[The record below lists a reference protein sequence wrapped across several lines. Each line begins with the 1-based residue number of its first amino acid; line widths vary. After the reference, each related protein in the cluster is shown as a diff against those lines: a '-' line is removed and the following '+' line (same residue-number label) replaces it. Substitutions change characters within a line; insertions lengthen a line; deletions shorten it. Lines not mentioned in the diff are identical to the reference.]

1 MIGAITFILAI
12 LILGTIFGI
21 LNFSKYTITTQEQET
36 DYRGN
41 PTGRT
46 YERTKTNTSQYVKLI
61 VVFVVSALIAIINPI
76 SVERIDVGH
85 VGLKINNTGD
95 ERGISKTAY
104 VTGWVFY
111 NSWLSRIKEYPVTQ
125 QHIDYE
131 ETAIITKGGF
141 QAVIKPSFNWSVNPT
156 NAADMY
162 QNLKQD
168 VDQIKDAWLK
178 NAIIG
183 AVNDVANLYTV
194 DSIFNHRAEFESDIV
209 KECNKRVSKWFNVSQ
224 LRTNIVPPKEI
235 TEAINAKTKAVQEAQ
250 AAIQQK
256 IVAEAEALTQIARA
270 KGDSAQA
277 VIAAAGRAEAVKKEQ
292 QFLTPLYIDYLKVQK
307 WKGDVPTTVL
317 GGSSGFMI
325 NLNK

>member
-1 MIGAITFILAI
+1 MIGILIFILSI
-12 LILGTIFGI
+12 LILGTSFGVFN
-21 LNFSKYTITTQEQET
+21 LDNYTLKEHVEEKN
-36 DYRGN
+36 YRGEV
-41 PTGRT
+41 TGS
-46 YERTKTNTSQYVKLI
+46 YERTTPNQKQAIKTG
-61 VVFVVSALIAIINPI
+61 IAIALSLFLAFINPVT
-76 SVERIDVGH
+76 VERIDVGN
-85 VGLKINNTGD
+85 VGLKVNNTGD
-95 ERGISKTAY
+95 ERGVSKTAY

-111 NSWLSRIKEYPVTQ
+111 NSWLSRIKEFPVTQ

-131 ETAIITKGGF
+131 ETSIITKGGF
-141 QAVIKPSFNWSVNPT
+141 QAIIKPSFNWSVNPG

-162 QNLKQD
+162 QNLRQD
-168 VDQIKDAWLK
+168 VDQIKDTWLK

-183 AVNDVANLYTV
+183 AVNDVANLYSV
-194 DSIFNHRAEFESDIV
+194 DSIFNHRAEFEADIV

-235 TEAINAKTKAVQEAQ
+235 TQAINAKTAAVQEAQ

-256 IVAEAEALTQIARA
+256 IVAEAQALTQIAKA

-307 WKGDVPTTVL
+307 WKGDVPSTVL
-317 GGSSGFMI
+317 GSNSNTLI
-325 NLNK
+325 SLP

>member
-1 MIGAITFILAI
+1 MIFLLTFILAM
-12 LILGTIFGI
+12 LILGTSFGVFNFKNYTSEVETRYGRETKLNSI
-21 LNFSKYTITTQEQET
+21 LVIKA
-36 DYRGN
+36 
-41 PTGRT
+41 
-46 YERTKTNTSQYVKLI
+46 
-61 VVFVVSALIAIINPI
+61 VVVVLVSFIIGMINPI
-76 SVERIDVGH
+76 TVERIDVGN
-85 VGLKINNTGD
+85 VGLKVNNTGD
-95 ERGISKTAY
+95 ERGVSKTAY

-111 NSWLSRIKEYPVTQ
+111 NNWLSRIKEFPVTQ

-131 ETAIITKGGF
+131 ETSIITRGGF
-141 QAVIKPSFNWSVNPT
+141 QAIIKPSFNWSVNPG

-168 VDQIKDAWLK
+168 VDQIKDTWLK

-183 AVNDVANLYTV
+183 AVNDIANLYTV
-194 DSIFNHRAEFESDIV
+194 DSIFNHRAEFEADIV

-235 TEAINAKTKAVQEAQ
+235 TQAINAKTAAVQEAQ

-256 IVAEAEALTQIARA
+256 IVAEAQAQTQIAKA

-277 VIAAAGRAEAVKKEQ
+277 VISASGRAEAVRKEQ
-292 QFLTPLYIDYLKVQK
+292 QYLTPMYIDYIRVQRWDGK
-307 WKGDVPTTVL
+307 YPTTML
-317 GGSSGFMI
+317 GGNSSTLL

>member
-1 MIGAITFILAI
+1 MIGTITFIITALV
-12 LILGTIFGI
+12 LGVAFG
-21 LNFSKYTITTQEQET
+21 LFNFKNYLSEPDRYDNRKVKPSMVVKVALVFFVSFFV
-36 DYRGN
+36 GLFN
-41 PTGRT
+41 P
-46 YERTKTNTSQYVKLI
+46 L
-61 VVFVVSALIAIINPI
+61 

-95 ERGISKTAY
+95 ERGLSKTTY

-125 QHIDYE
+125 QHVDYE

-141 QAVIKPSFNWSVNPT
+141 QAVIKPSFNWAVNPV

-162 QNLKQD
+162 QNLRQD
-168 VDQIKDAWLK
+168 VDQIKETWLK

-183 AVNDVANLYTV
+183 AVNDIANLYSV
-194 DSIFNHRAEFESDIV
+194 DSIFNHRAEFEADIV

-235 TEAINAKTKAVQEAQ
+235 TEAINQKTKAVQEAQ

-256 IVAEAEALTQIARA
+256 IVAEAQAQTQIAKAR
-270 KGDSAQA
+270 GDSAEA
-277 VIAAAGRAEAVKKEQ
+277 VIAAAGRAEAVRKEQ
-292 QFLTPLYIDYLKVQK
+292 QYLTPMYIEYIKTQRWDGKY
-307 WKGDVPTTVL
+307 PTTML
-317 GGSSGFMI
+317 GGNVSTLL
-325 NLNK
+325 NLKQ

>member
-1 MIGAITFILAI
+1 MIFLLTFILAM
-12 LILGTIFGI
+12 LILGTSFGVFNIKNYTSEVETRYGRETKLNAI
-21 LNFSKYTITTQEQET
+21 LV
-36 DYRGN
+36 
-41 PTGRT
+41 
-46 YERTKTNTSQYVKLI
+46 TKL
-61 VVFVVSALIAIINPI
+61 VVAVVVSLIIGMINPI
-76 SVERIDVGH
+76 TVERIDVGN
-85 VGLKINNTGD
+85 VGLKVNNTGD
-95 ERGISKTAY
+95 ERGVSKTAY

-111 NSWLSRIKEYPVTQ
+111 NNWLSRIKEFPVTQ

-131 ETAIITKGGF
+131 ETSIITRGGF
-141 QAVIKPSFNWSVNPT
+141 QAIIKPSFNWSVNPG

-168 VDQIKDAWLK
+168 VDQIKDTWLK

-183 AVNDVANLYTV
+183 AVNDIANLYTV
-194 DSIFNHRAEFESDIV
+194 DSIFNHRAEFEADIV

-235 TEAINAKTKAVQEAQ
+235 TQAINAKTAAVQEAQ

-256 IVAEAEALTQIARA
+256 IVAEAQAQTQIAKA

-277 VIAAAGRAEAVKKEQ
+277 VISASGRAEAVRKEQ
-292 QFLTPLYIDYLKVQK
+292 QYLTPMYIDYIRVQRWDGK
-307 WKGDVPTTVL
+307 YPTTML
-317 GGSSGFMI
+317 GGNTSTLL

>member
-1 MIGAITFILAI
+1 MIFLLTFILAM
-12 LILGTIFGI
+12 LILGTSFGVF
-21 LNFSKYTITTQEQET
+21 NFKNYTSKVET
-36 DYRGN
+36 KYGS
-41 PTGRT
+41 
-46 YERTKTNTSQYVKLI
+46 ETKTNTGLI
-61 VVFVVSALIAIINPI
+61 IKAVVVVLASIILGTVNPI
-76 SVERIDVGH
+76 TVERIDVGN
-85 VGLKINNTGD
+85 VGLKVNNTGD
-95 ERGISKTAY
+95 ERGVSKTAY

-111 NSWLSRIKEYPVTQ
+111 NNWLSRIKEFPVTQ

-131 ETAIITKGGF
+131 EAAIITRGGF
-141 QAVIKPSFNWSVNPT
+141 QAVIKPSFNWSVNPG

-168 VDQIKDAWLK
+168 VDQIKDTWLK

-183 AVNDVANLYTV
+183 AVNDIANLYTV
-194 DSIFNHRAEFESDIV
+194 DSIFNHRAEFEADIV

-235 TEAINAKTKAVQEAQ
+235 TQAINAKTAAVQEAQ

-256 IVAEAEALTQIARA
+256 IVAEAQAQTQIAKA

-277 VIAAAGRAEAVKKEQ
+277 VISASGRAEAVKKEQ
-292 QFLTPLYIDYLKVQK
+292 QYLTPMYIEYIRAQRWDGKY
-307 WKGDVPTTVL
+307 PTTML
-317 GGSSGFMI
+317 GGNTSTLL

>member
-1 MIGAITFILAI
+1 MIGTITFILAI
-12 LILGTIFGI
+12 LILGSTFGI
-21 LNFSKYTITTQEQET
+21 FNSSNYLGPEDKYGDRPT
-36 DYRGN
+36 N
-41 PTGRT
+41 P
-46 YERTKTNTSQYVKLI
+46 KTLIKLA
-61 VVFVVSALIAIINPI
+61 VVIFLSLTLAFINPL

-95 ERGISKTAY
+95 ERGISKTTY

-125 QHIDYE
+125 QHVDYE
-131 ETAIITKGGF
+131 EAAIITKGGF
-141 QAVIKPSFNWSVNPT
+141 QATIKPSFNWSVNPG

-162 QNLKQD
+162 QNLRQD
-168 VDQIKDAWLK
+168 VDQIKETWVK

-194 DSIFNHRAEFESDIV
+194 DSIFNHRAEFESAIV
-209 KECNKRVSKWFNVSQ
+209 VECNKRVSKWFNISQ
-224 LRTNIVPPKEI
+224 LRTNIVPPKAI
-235 TEAINAKTKAVQEAQ
+235 TDAINAKTAAVQEAQ
-250 AAIQQK
+250 AAVQQK
-256 IVAEAEALTQIARA
+256 IVAEAQAQTQIAKA

-277 VIAAAGRAEAVKKEQ
+277 VISASGRAEAVRKEQ

-317 GGSSGFMI
+317 GSNSNTLI
-325 NLNK
+325 SLP

>member
-1 MIGAITFILAI
+1 MIGIITFALTLALLGTLLGVFNVDRYYGEADKYGDRETNPKAFIKLALVIISSLAI
-12 LILGTIFGI
+12 
-21 LNFSKYTITTQEQET
+21 
-36 DYRGN
+36 
-41 PTGRT
+41 
-46 YERTKTNTSQYVKLI
+46 
-61 VVFVVSALIAIINPI
+61 AWINPI

-95 ERGISKTAY
+95 ERGISKTTY

-125 QHIDYE
+125 QHVDYE
-131 ETAIITKGGF
+131 ETSIITKGGF
-141 QAVIKPSFNWSVNPT
+141 QAVIKPSFNWAVNPS

-162 QNLKQD
+162 QNLRQD
-168 VDQIKDAWLK
+168 VDQIKETWLK

-183 AVNDVANLYTV
+183 AVNDVANLYSV
-194 DSIFNHRAEFESDIV
+194 DSIFNHRAEFEADIV

-235 TEAINAKTKAVQEAQ
+235 TEAINQKTKAVQEAQ

-256 IVAEAEALTQIARA
+256 IVAEAQALTQIAKA

-277 VIAAAGRAEAVKKEQ
+277 VIAASGRAEAVRKEQ
-292 QFLTPLYIDYLKVQK
+292 QYLTPMYIEYIRSQRWDGKYPQTMLGSGGNVLLNLK
-307 WKGDVPTTVL
+307 
-317 GGSSGFMI
+317 
-325 NLNK
+325 

>member
-1 MIGAITFILAI
+1 MIFLLTFILST
-12 LILGTIFGI
+12 LILGTSLGVFN
-21 LNFSKYTITTQEQET
+21 LKNYTSKEET
-36 DYRGN
+36 RYG
-41 PTGRT
+41 T
-46 YERTKTNTSQYVKLI
+46 ETKTNTGLVIKL
-61 VVFVVSALIAIINPI
+61 VVVVLISFILGLVNPI
-76 SVERIDVGH
+76 TVERIDVGN
-85 VGLKINNTGD
+85 VGLKVNNTGD
-95 ERGISKTAY
+95 ERGVSKTAY

-111 NSWLSRIKEYPVTQ
+111 NNWLSRIKEFPVTQ

-131 ETAIITKGGF
+131 ETSIITKGGF
-141 QAVIKPSFNWSVNPT
+141 QAIIKPSFNWSVNPG

-168 VDQIKDAWLK
+168 VDQIKDTWLK

-183 AVNDVANLYTV
+183 AVNDIANLYTV
-194 DSIFNHRAEFESDIV
+194 DSIFNHRAEFEADIV

-235 TEAINAKTKAVQEAQ
+235 TQAINAKTAAVQEAQ

-256 IVAEAEALTQIARA
+256 IVAEAQAQTQIAKA

-277 VIAAAGRAEAVKKEQ
+277 VISAAGRAEAVKKEQ
-292 QFLTPLYIDYLKVQK
+292 QYLTPLYIDYLKVQK

-317 GGSSGFMI
+317 GSNSNTLI
-325 NLNK
+325 SLP

>member
-1 MIGAITFILAI
+1 MIFLLTFILAM
-12 LILGTIFGI
+12 LILGTSFGVFNFKNYTSEVETRYGRETK
-21 LNFSKYTITTQEQET
+21 LNTLLV
-36 DYRGN
+36 
-41 PTGRT
+41 
-46 YERTKTNTSQYVKLI
+46 TKLVI
-61 VVFVVSALIAIINPI
+61 AVVVSFIIGMINPI
-76 SVERIDVGH
+76 TVERIDVGN
-85 VGLKINNTGD
+85 VGLKVNNTGD
-95 ERGISKTAY
+95 ERGVSKTAY

-111 NSWLSRIKEYPVTQ
+111 NNWLSRIKEFPVTQ

-131 ETAIITKGGF
+131 ETSIITRGGF
-141 QAVIKPSFNWSVNPT
+141 QAIIKPSFNWSVNPG

-168 VDQIKDAWLK
+168 VDQIKDTWLK

-183 AVNDVANLYTV
+183 AVNDIANLYTV
-194 DSIFNHRAEFESDIV
+194 DSIFNHRAEFEADIV

-235 TEAINAKTKAVQEAQ
+235 TQAINAKTAAVQEAQ

-256 IVAEAEALTQIARA
+256 IVAEAQAQTQIAKA

-277 VIAAAGRAEAVKKEQ
+277 VISASGRAEAVRKEQ
-292 QFLTPLYIDYLKVQK
+292 QFLTPMYIDYIRVQRWDGK
-307 WKGDVPTTVL
+307 YPTTML
-317 GGSSGFMI
+317 GGNTSTLL

>member
-1 MIGAITFILAI
+1 MIFLLTFILAM
-12 LILGTIFGI
+12 LILGTSFGVF
-21 LNFSKYTITTQEQET
+21 NFKNYTSKVET
-36 DYRGN
+36 KYGS
-41 PTGRT
+41 
-46 YERTKTNTSQYVKLI
+46 ETKTNTGLI
-61 VVFVVSALIAIINPI
+61 IKAGVVVLASIILGTVNPI
-76 SVERIDVGH
+76 TVERIDVGN
-85 VGLKINNTGD
+85 VGLKVNNTGD
-95 ERGISKTAY
+95 ERGVSKTAY

-111 NSWLSRIKEYPVTQ
+111 NNWLSRIKEFPVTQ

-131 ETAIITKGGF
+131 ETSIITRGGF
-141 QAVIKPSFNWSVNPT
+141 QAIIKPSFNWSVNPG

-168 VDQIKDAWLK
+168 VDQIKDTWLK

-183 AVNDVANLYTV
+183 AVNDIANLYTV
-194 DSIFNHRAEFESDIV
+194 DSIFNHRAEFEADIV

-235 TEAINAKTKAVQEAQ
+235 TQAINAKTAAVQEAQ

-256 IVAEAEALTQIARA
+256 IVAEAQAQTQIAKA

-277 VIAAAGRAEAVKKEQ
+277 VISASGRAEAVKKEQ
-292 QFLTPLYIDYLKVQK
+292 QYLTPMYIEYIRAQRWDGKY
-307 WKGDVPTTVL
+307 PTTML
-317 GGSSGFMI
+317 GGNTSTLL

>member
-1 MIGAITFILAI
+1 MIFLLTFIFAF
-12 LILGTIFGI
+12 LILGTTFGVF
-21 LNFSKYTITTQEQET
+21 NPKNYSKTVET
-36 DYRGN
+36 NRQDYRGN
-41 PTGRT
+41 VITDS
-46 YERTKTNTSQYVKLI
+46 ETKTNSAQVIKTIAVFLI
-61 VVFVVSALIAIINPI
+61 CFVLGVINPL

-95 ERGISKTAY
+95 ERGVSKTTY

-131 ETAIITKGGF
+131 ETAIITRGGF
-141 QAVIKPSFNWSVNPT
+141 QAVIKPSFNWSVNPA

-162 QNLKQD
+162 QSLKQD
-168 VDQIKDAWLK
+168 VDQIKDTWLK

-194 DSIFNHRAEFESDIV
+194 DSIFNHRAEFEADIV
-209 KECNKRVSKWFNVSQ
+209 RECNKRVSKWFNVSQ

-235 TEAINAKTKAVQEAQ
+235 TEAINQKTKAVQEAQ

-256 IVAEAEALTQIARA
+256 IVAEAQAQTQIAKAR
-270 KGDSAQA
+270 GDSAQA

-292 QFLTPLYIDYLKVQK
+292 QYLTPMYIEYIRAQK
-307 WKGDVPTTVL
+307 WDGAYPTTML
-317 GGSSGFMI
+317 GGNTSTLL

>member
-1 MIGAITFILAI
+1 MIFLLTFILAM
-12 LILGTIFGI
+12 LILGTSFGVFNI
-21 LNFSKYTITTQEQET
+21 KNYTSEVET
-36 DYRGN
+36 RYGS
-41 PTGRT
+41 
-46 YERTKTNTSQYVKLI
+46 ETKVNTPLVIKA
-61 VVFVVSALIAIINPI
+61 VVVVLVSFIIGMINPI
-76 SVERIDVGH
+76 TVERIDVGN
-85 VGLKINNTGD
+85 VGLKVNNTGD
-95 ERGISKTAY
+95 ERGVSKTAY

-111 NSWLSRIKEYPVTQ
+111 NNWLSRIKEFPVTQ

-131 ETAIITKGGF
+131 ETSIITRGGF
-141 QAVIKPSFNWSVNPT
+141 QAIIKPSFNWSVNPG

-168 VDQIKDAWLK
+168 VDQIKDTWLK

-183 AVNDVANLYTV
+183 AVNDIANLYTV
-194 DSIFNHRAEFESDIV
+194 DSIFNHRAEFEADIV

-235 TEAINAKTKAVQEAQ
+235 TQAINAKTAAVQEAQ

-256 IVAEAEALTQIARA
+256 IVAEAQAQTQIAKA

-277 VIAAAGRAEAVKKEQ
+277 VISAAGRAEAVKKEQ
-292 QFLTPLYIDYLKVQK
+292 QYLTPLYIDYLKVQK

-317 GGSSGFMI
+317 GSNS
-325 NLNK
+325 NTLVSLP

>member
-1 MIGAITFILAI
+1 MIFLLTFILAM
-12 LILGTIFGI
+12 LILGTSFGVF
-21 LNFSKYTITTQEQET
+21 NFKNYTSKEET
-36 DYRGN
+36 RYG
-41 PTGRT
+41 T
-46 YERTKTNTSQYVKLI
+46 ETKTNTGLVIKA
-61 VVFVVSALIAIINPI
+61 VVVVLVSFIIGMVNPVT
-76 SVERIDVGH
+76 VERIDVGN
-85 VGLKINNTGD
+85 VGLKVNNTGD
-95 ERGISKTAY
+95 ERGVSKTAY

-111 NSWLSRIKEYPVTQ
+111 NNWLSRIKEFPVTQ

-131 ETAIITKGGF
+131 ETSIITRGGF
-141 QAVIKPSFNWSVNPT
+141 QAIIKPSFNWSVNPG

-168 VDQIKDAWLK
+168 VDQIKDTWLK

-183 AVNDVANLYTV
+183 AVNDIANLYTV
-194 DSIFNHRAEFESDIV
+194 DSIFNHRAEFEADIV

-235 TEAINAKTKAVQEAQ
+235 TQAINAKTAAVQEAQ

-256 IVAEAEALTQIARA
+256 IVAEAQAQTQIAKA

-277 VIAAAGRAEAVKKEQ
+277 VISASGRAEAVKKEQ
-292 QFLTPLYIDYLKVQK
+292 QYLTPMYIEYIRAQRWDGKY
-307 WKGDVPTTVL
+307 PTTML
-317 GGSSGFMI
+317 GGNTSTLL

>member
-1 MIGAITFILAI
+1 MIFLLTFILAM
-12 LILGTIFGI
+12 LILGTSFGVFNFKNYTSEVEKRYGRETKLNSI
-21 LNFSKYTITTQEQET
+21 LVIKA
-36 DYRGN
+36 
-41 PTGRT
+41 
-46 YERTKTNTSQYVKLI
+46 
-61 VVFVVSALIAIINPI
+61 VVVVLVSFIIGMINPI
-76 SVERIDVGH
+76 TVERIDVGN
-85 VGLKINNTGD
+85 VGLKVNNTGD
-95 ERGISKTAY
+95 ERGVSKTAY

-111 NSWLSRIKEYPVTQ
+111 NNWLSRIKEFPVTQ

-131 ETAIITKGGF
+131 EAAIITRGGF
-141 QAVIKPSFNWSVNPT
+141 QAVIKPSFNWSVNPG

-168 VDQIKDAWLK
+168 VDQIKDTWLK

-183 AVNDVANLYTV
+183 AVNDIANLYTV
-194 DSIFNHRAEFESDIV
+194 DSIFNHRAEFEADIV

-235 TEAINAKTKAVQEAQ
+235 TQAINAKTAAVQEAQ

-256 IVAEAEALTQIARA
+256 IVAEAQAQTQIAKA

-277 VIAAAGRAEAVKKEQ
+277 VISASGRAEAVRKEQ
-292 QFLTPLYIDYLKVQK
+292 QYLTPMYIDYIRVQRWDGK
-307 WKGDVPTTVL
+307 YPTTML
-317 GGSSGFMI
+317 GGNTSTLL

>member
-1 MIGAITFILAI
+1 M
-12 LILGTIFGI
+12 LILGTSFGVFNFKNYTSEVETRYGRETKLNSI
-21 LNFSKYTITTQEQET
+21 LVIKA
-36 DYRGN
+36 
-41 PTGRT
+41 
-46 YERTKTNTSQYVKLI
+46 
-61 VVFVVSALIAIINPI
+61 VVVVLVSFIIGMINPI
-76 SVERIDVGH
+76 TVERIDVGN
-85 VGLKINNTGD
+85 VGLKVNNTGD
-95 ERGISKTAY
+95 ERGVSKTAY

-111 NSWLSRIKEYPVTQ
+111 NNWLSRIKEFPVTQ

-131 ETAIITKGGF
+131 ETSIITRGGF
-141 QAVIKPSFNWSVNPT
+141 QAIIKPSFNWSVNPG

-168 VDQIKDAWLK
+168 VDQIKDTWLK

-183 AVNDVANLYTV
+183 AVNDIANLYTV
-194 DSIFNHRAEFESDIV
+194 DSIFNHRAEFEADIV

-235 TEAINAKTKAVQEAQ
+235 TQAINAKTAAVQEAQ

-256 IVAEAEALTQIARA
+256 IVAEAQAQTQIAKA

-277 VIAAAGRAEAVKKEQ
+277 VISASGRAEAVKKEQ
-292 QFLTPLYIDYLKVQK
+292 QYLTPLYIDYLKVQK

-317 GGSSGFMI
+317 GSNTNTLVS
-325 NLNK
+325 LP

>member
-1 MIGAITFILAI
+1 MIFLLTFILAM
-12 LILGTIFGI
+12 LILGTSFGVFNFKNYTSEVETRYGRETKLNSI
-21 LNFSKYTITTQEQET
+21 LVIKA
-36 DYRGN
+36 
-41 PTGRT
+41 
-46 YERTKTNTSQYVKLI
+46 
-61 VVFVVSALIAIINPI
+61 VVVVLVSFIIGMINPI
-76 SVERIDVGH
+76 TVERIDVGN
-85 VGLKINNTGD
+85 VGLKVNNTGD
-95 ERGISKTAY
+95 ERGVSKTAY

-111 NSWLSRIKEYPVTQ
+111 NNWLSRIKEFPVTQ

-131 ETAIITKGGF
+131 ETSIITRGGF
-141 QAVIKPSFNWSVNPT
+141 QAIIKPSFNWSVNPG

-168 VDQIKDAWLK
+168 VDQIKDTWLK

-183 AVNDVANLYTV
+183 AVNDIANLYTV
-194 DSIFNHRAEFESDIV
+194 DSIFNHRAEFEADIV

-235 TEAINAKTKAVQEAQ
+235 TQAINAKTAAVQEAQ

-256 IVAEAEALTQIARA
+256 IVAEAQAQTQIAKA

-277 VIAAAGRAEAVKKEQ
+277 VISASGRAEAVKKEQ
-292 QFLTPLYIDYLKVQK
+292 QYLTPLYIDYLKVQK

-317 GGSSGFMI
+317 GSNTNTLVS
-325 NLNK
+325 LP

>member
-1 MIGAITFILAI
+1 MIFLLTFILAM
-12 LILGTIFGI
+12 LILGTSFGVFNFKNYTSEVETRYGRETK
-21 LNFSKYTITTQEQET
+21 LNTLLIT
-36 DYRGN
+36 
-41 PTGRT
+41 
-46 YERTKTNTSQYVKLI
+46 KLVI
-61 VVFVVSALIAIINPI
+61 AVVVSFIIGMINPI
-76 SVERIDVGH
+76 TVERIDVGN
-85 VGLKINNTGD
+85 VGLKVNNTGD
-95 ERGISKTAY
+95 ERGVSKTAY

-111 NSWLSRIKEYPVTQ
+111 NNWLSRIKEFPVTQ

-131 ETAIITKGGF
+131 ETSIITRGGF
-141 QAVIKPSFNWSVNPT
+141 QAIIKPSFNWSVNPG

-168 VDQIKDAWLK
+168 VDQIKDTWLK

-183 AVNDVANLYTV
+183 AVNDIANLYTV
-194 DSIFNHRAEFESDIV
+194 DSIFNHRAEFEADIV

-235 TEAINAKTKAVQEAQ
+235 TQAINAKTAAVQEAQ

-256 IVAEAEALTQIARA
+256 IVAEAQAQTQIAKA

-277 VIAAAGRAEAVKKEQ
+277 VISASGRAEAVRKEQ
-292 QFLTPLYIDYLKVQK
+292 QFLTPMYIDYIRVQRWDGK
-307 WKGDVPTTVL
+307 YPTTML
-317 GGSSGFMI
+317 GGNTSTLL

>member
-1 MIGAITFILAI
+1 MIFLLTFILAM
-12 LILGTIFGI
+12 LILGTSLGVFNFKNYTSEVETRYGKETK
-21 LNFSKYTITTQEQET
+21 LNTLLIT
-36 DYRGN
+36 
-41 PTGRT
+41 
-46 YERTKTNTSQYVKLI
+46 KLVI
-61 VVFVVSALIAIINPI
+61 AVVVSFIIGMINPI
-76 SVERIDVGH
+76 TVERIDVGN
-85 VGLKINNTGD
+85 VGLKVNNTGD
-95 ERGISKTAY
+95 ERGVSKTAY

-111 NSWLSRIKEYPVTQ
+111 NNWLSRIKEFPVTQ

-131 ETAIITKGGF
+131 ETSIITRGGF
-141 QAVIKPSFNWSVNPT
+141 QAIIKPSFNWSVNPG

-168 VDQIKDAWLK
+168 VDQIKDTWLK

-183 AVNDVANLYTV
+183 AVNDIANLYTV
-194 DSIFNHRAEFESDIV
+194 DSIFNHRAEFEADIV

-235 TEAINAKTKAVQEAQ
+235 TQAINAKTAAVQEAQ

-256 IVAEAEALTQIARA
+256 IVAEAQAQTQIAKA

-277 VIAAAGRAEAVKKEQ
+277 VISASGRAEAVRKEQ
-292 QFLTPLYIDYLKVQK
+292 QYLTPMYIDYIRVQRWDGK
-307 WKGDVPTTVL
+307 YPTTML
-317 GGSSGFMI
+317 GGNTSTLL

>member
-1 MIGAITFILAI
+1 MIFLLTFILAM
-12 LILGTIFGI
+12 LILGTSLGVFNIKNYTSEVETRYGRETKVNTI
-21 LNFSKYTITTQEQET
+21 LV
-36 DYRGN
+36 
-41 PTGRT
+41 
-46 YERTKTNTSQYVKLI
+46 TKL
-61 VVFVVSALIAIINPI
+61 VVAVLVSFIIGMINPI
-76 SVERIDVGH
+76 TVERIDVGN
-85 VGLKINNTGD
+85 VGLKVNNTGD
-95 ERGISKTAY
+95 ERGVSKTAY

-111 NSWLSRIKEYPVTQ
+111 NNWLSRIKEFPVTQ

-131 ETAIITKGGF
+131 EAAIITKGGF
-141 QAVIKPSFNWSVNPT
+141 QAIIKPSFNWSVNPG

-168 VDQIKDAWLK
+168 VDQIKDTWLK

-183 AVNDVANLYTV
+183 AVNDIANLYTV
-194 DSIFNHRAEFESDIV
+194 DSIFNHRAEFEADIV

-235 TEAINAKTKAVQEAQ
+235 TQAINAKTAAVQEAQ

-256 IVAEAEALTQIARA
+256 IVAEAQAQTQIAKA

-277 VIAAAGRAEAVKKEQ
+277 VISASGRAEAVRKEQ
-292 QFLTPLYIDYLKVQK
+292 QFLTPMYIDYIRVQRWDGK
-307 WKGDVPTTVL
+307 YPTTML
-317 GGSSGFMI
+317 GGNTSTLL

>member
-1 MIGAITFILAI
+1 MIGIITFVLSV
-12 LILGTIFGI
+12 LVLGI
-21 LNFSKYTITTQEQET
+21 LLGIFNFKNYFGEADRYGSE
-36 DYRGN
+36 
-41 PTGRT
+41 P
-46 YERTKTNTSQYVKLI
+46 VKASSIIKLVS
-61 VVFVVSALIAIINPI
+61 VVLLSVIIAFVNPI

-95 ERGISKTAY
+95 EKGVSKTTY

-125 QHIDYE
+125 QHVDYE

-141 QAVIKPSFNWSVNPT
+141 QAVIKPSFNWSVNPA

-162 QNLKQD
+162 QNLRQD
-168 VDQIKDAWLK
+168 VDQIKETWLK

-183 AVNDVANLYTV
+183 AVNDVANLYSV

-209 KECNKRVSKWFNVSQ
+209 KECNLRVSKWFNVSQ

-235 TEAINAKTKAVQEAQ
+235 TEAINQKTKAVQEAQ

-256 IVAEAEALTQIARA
+256 IVAEAQALTQIAKA

-277 VIAAAGRAEAVKKEQ
+277 VIAASGRAEAVRKEQ
-292 QFLTPLYIDYLKVQK
+292 QYLTPMYIEYIRTQRWDGKY
-307 WKGDVPTTVL
+307 PTTML
-317 GGSSGFMI
+317 GGNTSTLL
-325 NLNK
+325 NLPK